1 MAKAKKQALLIML
14 VVVLIFI
21 IIYMIKYIDANRE
34 SKTTK
39 FSKAIVATLEL
50 VKGMTLTEDYILIEF
65 PDKKNIISKNG
76 KITGLDGK
84 KYNEFKDGYIKY
96 YKNDLY
102 ELELS
107 DGNYCARKQINETS
121 IDIDMTGICTKLVTL
136 AE

>member
-21 IIYMIKYIDANRE
+21 TIYTIKYIDANRE

-39 FSKAIVATLEL
+39 FSKAIVATLE
-50 VKGMTLTEDYILIEF
+50 VIKSMTLADDYIVVEF

-84 KYNEFKDGYIKY
+84 KYDEFKDGYIKY

-121 IDIDMTGICTKLVTL
+121 IDIDMTGICTKLVT
-136 AE
+136 ETE